1 MAEVSLVDPNYVSA
15 VWDRVEPILGKS
27 LHTAHGRFTM
37 ESILREIVNFQQHLW
52 IVFNDDK
59 EIVAALTTRFMDYP
73 DKRMLAGQFLG
84 GRDIMQWRDP
94 MLETLERWAKDNH
107 CAGVEMTG
115 RKGFFC
121 AGVEMTGRKG
131 FFKVLAPHG
140 WTPEYTVFEKMF
152 EEKND
157 G

>member
-52 IVFNDDK
+52 VVFNDDK
-59 EIVAALTTRFMDYP
+59 EIVAALTTRFVDYP
-73 DKRMLAGQFLG
+73 DKRLLAGQFFG
-84 GRDIMQWRDP
+84 GKDIMQWRDP

-115 RKGFFC
+115 RKGF
-121 AGVEMTGRKG
+121 A
-131 FFKVLAPHG
+131 KVLAPHG

-152 EEKND
+152 EENNN